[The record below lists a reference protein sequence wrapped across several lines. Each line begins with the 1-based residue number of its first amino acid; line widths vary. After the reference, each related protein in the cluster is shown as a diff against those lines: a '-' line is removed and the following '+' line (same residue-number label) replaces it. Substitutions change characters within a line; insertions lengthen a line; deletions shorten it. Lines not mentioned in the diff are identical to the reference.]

1 MFDIDYA
8 VVNVL
13 DSRQRVFNYCRN
25 RQPKHHNTAIF
36 VCQAFFKT
44 FFNFFLKFF
53 LTKTVN
59 DFDLRPHPV
68 GAVFRRRSFGV
79 TCVFTHPSSIEL
91 AHYICFGKSCQVFF
105 DKNFKFFSAR
115 FFRSFF
121 VRFSP
126 EIPCFLPFSGL
137 LPLLRFSVFSAASL
151 LRCKYDCDEN
161 GDNRHY

>member
-1 MFDIDYA
+1 MISTSDRTP
-8 VVNVL
+8 
-13 DSRQRVFNYCRN
+13 SG
-25 RQPKHHNTAIF
+25 P
-36 VCQAFFKT
+36 FFG
-44 FFNFFLKFF
+44 
-53 LTKTVN
+53 
-59 DFDLRPHPV
+59 
-68 GAVFRRRSFGV
+68 GALSSV
-79 TCVFTHPSSIEL
+79 THVRTHSSSIEL